1 MTLVT
6 TTRSDQARPA
16 GHGRRLARGLLTL
29 AILAS
34 VTGCGGPGG
43 DGGPGTPS
51 ASGSGGPGE
60 IEPTAPTAS
69 TRPVTPAEVSLGD
82 AVPPGSSG
90 AVVAGRG
97 TTMDLCQ
104 GWGDPDP
111 DSGERTGCDTVFD
124 IGSIT
129 KQFTAAAIVRLDMD
143 GLLDVSDPLGD
154 HLPDV
159 PADKHSVT
167 IEQLLT
173 HSSGFL
179 DSLGSDDEPLTRDAF
194 LREALGSELLSRPG
208 TTYLYS
214 NVGYSLLTAVV
225 EEASGQ
231 DYEAYLAEHLF
242 APAGMTRT
250 GYLLPD
256 WSTEQVAG
264 QYDAEGR
271 AHGTPL
277 DQPWA
282 DDGPYWNLRGNGGL
296 LSTPRDMFRWHV
308 ALLGET
314 VLDDDTKRELF
325 EPRVREE
332 PDETYY
338 AYGWVV
344 DDPDDPS
351 ILWHNGGNDWSYG
364 EIARD
369 PAGDTFVFWVTNR
382 SAGDGWDLGE
392 NGGEVTSALFE
403 RLATAGETAA
413 DG

>member
-1 MTLVT
+1 MTFVT
-6 TTRSDQARPA
+6 TTTRADRPRPA
-16 GHGRRLARGLLTL
+16 GHGRRLARGLVAL
-29 AILAS
+29 ALLAGAA
-34 VTGCGGPGG
+34 GCGGPGG
-43 DGGPGTPS
+43 
-51 ASGSGGPGE
+51 SGDV
-60 IEPTAPTAS
+60 EPTESTGPTES
-69 TRPVTPAEVSLGD
+69 TESILGD
-82 AVPPGSSG
+82 VLPPGSSG
-90 AVVAGRG
+90 ALAVGRG

-111 DSGERTGCDTVFD
+111 GSGERMGCDTVFD
-124 IGSIT
+124 IGSMT
-129 KQFTAAAIVRLDMD
+129 KQFTAAAIVRLDRD
-143 GLLDVSDPLGD
+143 GLLDVSDPLAD

-159 PADKHSVT
+159 PADKRSVT
-167 IEQLLT
+167 VEHLLT

-208 TTYLYS
+208 SAYLYS

-231 DYEAYLAEHLF
+231 DYEAYLAEQLF
-242 APAGMTRT
+242 TPAGMTST

-256 WSTEQVAG
+256 WSKEQVAV

-308 ALLGET
+308 ALLGDA
-314 VLDDDTKRELF
+314 VLDDDAKRELF

-344 DDPDDPS
+344 DDPDEPS
-351 ILWHNGGNDWSYG
+351 VLWHNGGNGWSYG

-369 PAGDTFVFWVTNR
+369 PAGDAFVFWVANR

-392 NGGEVTSALFE
+392 DGGDVTSELFE
-403 RLATAGETAA
+403 RLAETGESAAGS
-413 DG
+413 

>member
-1 MTLVT
+1 MT
-6 TTRSDQARPA
+6 TTRGNQAGPA
-16 GHGRRLARGLLTL
+16 AHGRRLARGLVVL
-29 AILAS
+29 ALLAG
-34 VTGCGGPGG
+34 VAGCGDPGG
-43 DGGPGTPS
+43 DV
-51 ASGSGGPGE
+51 
-60 IEPTAPTAS
+60 EPTG
-69 TRPVTPAEVSLGD
+69 PAEPTESTGPTEPVESTESILGD
-82 AVPPGSSG
+82 ALPAGSSG
-90 AVVAGRG
+90 ALVAGRG

-111 DSGERTGCDTVFD
+111 GSGEAPGCDTVFD
-124 IGSIT
+124 IGSMT
-129 KQFTAAAIVRLDMD
+129 KQFTAAAIVRLAMD
-143 GLLDVSDPLGD
+143 GLLDVSDPLAD

-159 PADKHSVT
+159 PADKRSVT

-242 APAGMTRT
+242 VPAGMSRT
-250 GYLLPD
+250 GYRLPD
-256 WSTEQVAG
+256 WSKEQVAA
-264 QYDAEGR
+264 QYDAEGKS
-271 AHGTPL
+271 HGTPL

-308 ALLGET
+308 ALLGDV
-314 VLDDDTKRELF
+314 VLDEDAKRELF

-344 DDPDDPS
+344 DDPEDPS
-351 ILWHNGGNDWSYG
+351 ILWHNGGNGWSYG

-369 PAGDTFVFWVTNR
+369 PAGDTFVFWVANR

-392 NGGEVTSALFE
+392 DGGGITSALFE
-403 RLATAGETAA
+403 RLATTGETPA
-413 DG
+413 GG

>member
-1 MTLVT
+1 MT
-6 TTRSDQARPA
+6 TTRGNQAGPA
-16 GHGRRLARGLLTL
+16 AHGRRLGRGLVAL
-29 AILAS
+29 ALLAGAA
-34 VTGCGGPGG
+34 GCGGPGG
-43 DGGPGTPS
+43 SGDVDPTRS
-51 ASGSGGPGE
+51 A
-60 IEPTAPTAS
+60 EPTESTGPTE
-69 TRPVTPAEVSLGD
+69 PAESILGD
-82 AVPPGSSG
+82 ALPAGSSG
-90 AVVAGRG
+90 ALVAGRG

-104 GWGDPDP
+104 GWGNPDVA
-111 DSGERTGCDTVFD
+111 SGVAPGCDTVLD
-124 IGSIT
+124 IGSMT

-143 GLLDVSDPLGD
+143 GLLDISDPLAD

-159 PADKHSVT
+159 PADKRSVT

-225 EEASGQ
+225 EEVSGQ

-242 APAGMTRT
+242 VPAGMTST
-250 GYLLPD
+250 GYVLPD
-256 WSTEQVAG
+256 WSKEQVAA

-271 AHGTPL
+271 SHGTPL
-277 DQPWA
+277 EQPWS

-308 ALLGET
+308 ALLDDV
-314 VLDDDTKRELF
+314 VLDDDAKRELF

-344 DDPDDPS
+344 DDPEDPS
-351 ILWHNGGNDWSYG
+351 ILWHNGGNGWSYG

-369 PAGDTFVFWVTNR
+369 PAGDTFVFWVANR

-392 NGGEVTSALFE
+392 DGGGITSALFE
-403 RLATAGETAA
+403 RLAKTGEAPAG
-413 DG
+413 G